1 MSDDKRR
8 YEAGQLIAAMLR
20 PTEPTGLFA
29 LYSRRRR
36 REPEA
41 EPEQSSHNPDN
52 PVDPLRAFL
61 RSITGHTE
69 QEPQ

>member
-20 PTEPTGLFA
+20 PTEPTGMFA

-41 EPEQSSHNPDN
+41 EPDN
-52 PVDPLRAFL
+52 LPVDPLRVFL
-61 RSITGHTE
+61 RSITGRDD
-69 QEPQ
+69 

>member
-20 PTEPTGLFA
+20 PTEPTGMFA

-36 REPEA
+36 REPE
-41 EPEQSSHNPDN
+41 QSSRNPDN

-61 RSITGHTE
+61 RSITGRDD
-69 QEPQ
+69 